1 MEERYKPSPIF
12 YMGNKYKLLKQLI
25 PLFPTKCRK
34 FIDAFGGSGVIS
46 MNYRGGYKTY
56 YNEIDPIVIELVEMI
71 KSSNLVELNAYYL
84 KKIKEYDLRTK
95 SDTKTP
101 ELNANGYY
109 KLREEYNN
117 SKDKSNEDLF
127 LLLCYSMN
135 HLLRFNK
142 NGEFNASN
150 GNGSYN
156 EKNFN
161 QLKDFKEAFK
171 NIYVTNCNVFNLNID
186 SLSKEDFIYF
196 DPPYTNTL
204 ANYMERGKG
213 WNKENDIKLF
223 ELIETLNK
231 KGIMWGLSNVFCNRG
246 KENTH
251 LIEWCNKNNW
261 SVYHLNRN
269 YNPFSKGNSNNDEVY
284 IYNYKE

>member
-1 MEERYKPSPIF
+1 MEEKYKPSPIF

-56 YNEIDPIVIELVEMI
+56 YNEIDPVIIGLVEMI
-71 KSSNLVELNAYYL
+71 KSSNLDELNAYYF

-150 GNGSYN
+150 GNSSYN

-161 QLKDFKEAFK
+161 QLKDFQEAFK
-171 NIYVTNCNVFNLNID
+171 NIHITNCDVFNL
-186 SLSKEDFIYF
+186 
-196 DPPYTNTL
+196 
-204 ANYMERGKG
+204 
-213 WNKENDIKLF
+213 LF

-231 KGIMWGLSNVFCNRG
+231 KGIMWGLSNVFYNRK

-261 SVYHLNRN
+261 NVYHLNRN

-284 IYNYKE
+284 ICNYKE

>member
-1 MEERYKPSPIF
+1 
-12 YMGNKYKLLKQLI
+12 
-25 PLFPTKCRK
+25 
-34 FIDAFGGSGVIS
+34 
-46 MNYRGGYKTY
+46 
-56 YNEIDPIVIELVEMI
+56 MI
-71 KSSNLVELNAYYL
+71 KSSNLDELNIYYL

-156 EKNFN
+156 EKNFKH
-161 QLKDFKEAFK
+161 LKIFMLQ
-171 NIYVTNCNVFNLNID
+171 IVMY
-186 SLSKEDFIYF
+186 
-196 DPPYTNTL
+196 
-204 ANYMERGKG
+204 
-213 WNKENDIKLF
+213 
-223 ELIETLNK
+223 LILT
-231 KGIMWGLSNVFCNRG
+231 
-246 KENTH
+246 
-251 LIEWCNKNNW
+251 
-261 SVYHLNRN
+261 
-269 YNPFSKGNSNNDEVY
+269 
-284 IYNYKE
+284 

>member
-1 MEERYKPSPIF
+1 MEEKYKPSPIF

-71 KSSNLVELNAYYL
+71 KSSNLDELNAYYL
-84 KKIKEYDLRTK
+84 KKIKKYDLRTK

-127 LLLCYSMN
+127 LLLCYSIN

-150 GNGSYN
+150 GSDSYN

-161 QLKDFKEAFK
+161 QLKNFQEAFK
-171 NIYVTNCNVFNLNID
+171 NIYITNCDVFNLNIN

-196 DPPYTNTL
+196 DPPYANTF

-231 KGIMWGLSNVFCNRG
+231 KGIMWGLSNVFYNRG

-261 SVYHLNRN
+261 NVYHLNRN
-269 YNPFSKGNSNNDEVY
+269 YNPFSKENSNNDEVY
-284 IYNYKE
+284 ICNYKE